1 MRDGLGREIDYL
13 RISVTDKCNLRCK
26 YCMPPEGVTSVPHE
40 EVLTLEEILRLVGIM
55 EQLGIRKVRLTG
67 GEPMVRKNLLWLVEQ
82 IHRLQGIEEIA
93 MTTNGTMFAEQAE
106 DYRKAGLTAVNI
118 SLDTLD
124 PERFRKI
131 TGVYIAGKCVTAED
145 MCGNSAS
152 QKTMC
157 KGDKL
162 REGQGVDSV
171 VHAIDAAIAQNLQV
185 KINCVPCLEMSGED
199 IESMAGLARDQ
210 KIDVR
215 FIELMPIGCGREYT
229 GLSSEEILARLERAY
244 GAACKVEQKSGSS
257 SRLEQACESTNP
269 VEQHKN
275 MAAGTGEEYHGRTL
289 GASIRNTDGPAEYYH
304 FPGFIGRIGFISPI
318 SHKFCRECN
327 RIRLTCEG
335 RLKLCLHYDRGLEL
349 KPLLRGGASDEEIK
363 ERILAALQEKPAE
376 HHFRAQAADKAEA
389 NEDEEQRKMVQI
401 GG

>member
-13 RISVTDKCNLRCK
+13 RISVTDKCNLRCQ

-82 IHRLQGIEEIA
+82 IHRLPGIEEIA

-131 TGVYIAGKCVTAED
+131 TGGYIAGKCVTGED

-162 REGQGVDSV
+162 RKVQSVDSV

-185 KINCVPCLEMSGED
+185 KINCVPCLEMNGED

-244 GAACKVEQKSGSS
+244 GAACKVERKSG
-257 SRLEQACESTNP
+257 P
-269 VEQHKN
+269 
-275 MAAGTGEEYHGRTL
+275 AAGTGEECSGGIP
-289 GASIRNTDGPAEYYH
+289 GAVGRNTDGPAEYYH

-318 SHKFCRECN
+318 SHKFCKECN

-363 ERILAALQEKPAE
+363 EQILAALQEKPAE

>member
-82 IHRLQGIEEIA
+82 IHRLPGIEEIA

-131 TGVYIAGKCVTAED
+131 TGGYIAGKCVTGED

-185 KINCVPCLEMSGED
+185 KINCVPCLEMNGED

-210 KIDVR
+210 NIDVR

-229 GLSSEEILARLERAY
+229 GLSSEEILARLERVY
-244 GAACKVEQKSGSS
+244 GAACKVERKSG
-257 SRLEQACESTNP
+257 P
-269 VEQHKN
+269 
-275 MAAGTGEEYHGRTL
+275 AADTGEECSGGIP
-289 GASIRNTDGPAEYYH
+289 GAVGRNTDGPAEYYH

-318 SHKFCRECN
+318 SHKFCKECN

-376 HHFRAQAADKAEA
+376 HHFRAQTADKAEA

>member
-26 YCMPPEGVTSVPHE
+26 YCMPPEGVTPVPHE
-40 EVLTLEEILRLVGIM
+40 EVLSLEEILRLVGIM

-82 IHRLQGIEEIA
+82 IHRLPGIEEIA
-93 MTTNGTMFAEQAE
+93 MTTNGTMFASQAE

-124 PERFRKI
+124 PQRFREI
-131 TGVYIAGKCVTAED
+131 TGCHIAGKCVAGE
-145 MCGNSAS
+145 
-152 QKTMC
+152 
-157 KGDKL
+157 
-162 REGQGVDSV
+162 DSV
-171 VHAIDAAIAQNLQV
+171 LHAIDAAIAQNLQV
-185 KINCVPCLEMSGED
+185 KINCVPCLEMNGED
-199 IESMAGLARDQ
+199 IESMAGLARD
-210 KIDVR
+210 KKVDVR

-229 GLSSEEILARLERAY
+229 GISSEEILTRLERAY
-244 GAACKVEQKSGSS
+244 GPACKVERKSGSVS
-257 SRLEQACESTNP
+257 QVEQASEPTNP
-269 VEQHKN
+269 VEPHKN
-275 MAAGTGEEYHGRTL
+275 LRAGDGEKSYDGIS
-289 GASIRNTDGPAEYYH
+289 GISGSSADGPAEYYH
-304 FPGFIGRIGFISPI
+304 FPGFTGRIGFISPI
-318 SHKFCRECN
+318 SHKFCKECN

-376 HHFRAQAADKAEA
+376 HHFRAQVADKAEA